1 MNDCKTVIAP
11 HRVGEY
17 LFKGTIGSGAFSI
30 VKLVTSEV
38 SGKYFACKIIPKA
51 KIDAGILKRFE
62 LEIRIN
68 QQIHHPGVVSLVDV
82 FKDTFNY
89 YIIMEFC
96 PNGELFDYIVSHQ
109 RLSENECVPLF
120 FQLLLTLQFIHSVG
134 VCHRDLKPENIL
146 IDRMGHLRISDF
158 GLSRFVPEDGIV
170 GTSCGSPCYASP
182 ECISGEPYDGRKSD
196 IWSMGIIFF
205 AMVTGQLP
213 WTKRT
218 QSELYS
224 QIQAGDYKIPNFVS
238 PVVTDLISKMMT
250 VDVSKRATIPELL
263 EHPFFNNL
271 KNRNPFQQMT
281 VPLVSLKKIDL
292 FFDREV
298 TVGDFPDPKALLFQ
312 SHCDEL
318 YSKVVEHIKDK
329 NPAMKLRK
337 RKIINAGNA
346 KSQSQRAM
354 HPKPIISDKTKQEAL
369 AEVQELMGR
378 GRQVHIT
385 SSFNTK
391 HEFSARRP
399 NPKTSLVRQPPKSNP
414 VKPVLG
420 RPGPH
425 VLKSSRPG

>member
-1 MNDCKTVIAP
+1 MTDCQTVIAP

-17 LFKGTIGSGAFSI
+17 LFKGTIGAGAFSI
-30 VKLVTSEV
+30 VKLVTSEL

-62 LEIRIN
+62 LEIRIH

-82 FKDTFNY
+82 FKDDFNY

-96 PNGELFDYIVSHQ
+96 PNGELFDYIVSHS
-109 RLSENECVPLF
+109 RLSEMECVPLF
-120 FQLLLTLQFIHSVG
+120 WQLLQTLQFIHSVG

-158 GLSRFVPEDGIV
+158 GLSRFVPENGIV
-170 GTSCGSPCYASP
+170 NTSCGSPCYASP

-218 QSELYS
+218 QSGLYS
-224 QIQAGDYKIPNFVS
+224 QITVGDYKIPNFLS
-238 PVVTDLISKMMT
+238 PDVGDLITKMMT
-250 VDVSKRATIPELL
+250 VDVNKRATIPQLL
-263 EHPFFNNL
+263 EHPFFSNL
-271 KNRNPFQQMT
+271 KNKNPFHQMT
-281 VPLVSLKKIDL
+281 VPLVSLRKIDL

-298 TVGDFPDPKALLFQ
+298 NISDFPDPKMLLFE
-312 SHCDEL
+312 SHTDVN
-318 YSKVVEHIKDK
+318 YSKIVDHIKDK

-337 RKIINAGNA
+337 RKIINAQNG
-346 KSQSQRAM
+346 QVTSQRVM
-354 HPKPIISDKTKQEAL
+354 RPQMIISDEKKQEAL
-369 AEVQELMGR
+369 AELQEIMGR
-378 GRQVHIT
+378 GRQKNT
-385 SSFNTK
+385 SSFVSK
-391 HEFSARRP
+391 HGNFSARKP
-399 NPKTSLVRQPPKSNP
+399 NAKSSLVKQPVKTLP
-414 VKPVLG
+414 VKPVFG
-420 RPGPH
+420 RPAPH